1 MHTSPCLTLHI
12 ADTLYYS
19 LYNTIP
25 HTLYY
30 TIQEINPRHPLIA
43 KLNELV
49 SFDAESKEAADLAW
63 LMFDTAMAASGF
75 TIEKIDD
82 FSARMYRYV
91 CMLLHNNLNTR
102 SNEDARMV

>member
-1 MHTSPCLTLHI
+1 M
-12 ADTLYYS
+12 
-19 LYNTIP
+19 
-25 HTLYY
+25 
-30 TIQEINPRHPLIA
+30 QEINPRHPLIA

-91 CMLLHNNLNTR
+91 HSSLLCNKMTCTAT
-102 SNEDARMV
+102 SQVVCTA

>member
-1 MHTSPCLTLHI
+1 MLTLHTAHCTHYI
-12 ADTLYYS
+12 PYTL
-19 LYNTIP
+19 
-25 HTLYY
+25 Y

-82 FSARMYRYV
+82 FSARMYRCVLPLCAYWL
-91 CMLLHNNLNTR
+91 CIA
-102 SNEDARMV
+102 DY